1 MLVGSATQGKT
12 GGRASSQPVA
22 AEGGTRYVDCAYAC
36 LNIRRCVTS
45 WFHMCRKSRSGG
57 DRDVEAASTRGAGS
71 GRVKRVAQ
79 KVLAMSISYVGVSRI
94 KLERVGLRWSES
106 D

>member
-45 WFHMCRKSRSGG
+45 WFHMCRTSRSGG
-57 DRDVEAASTRGAGS
+57 DREVGAASSRGAGS
-71 GRVKRVAQ
+71 AQ
-79 KVLAMSISYVGVSRI
+79 STKPAHKVPAMSIS
-94 KLERVGLRWSES
+94 
-106 D
+106 